1 MSSLPKPKIP
11 PKKRYTDDEI
21 RVFLLA
27 GYSHYQ
33 IAKTYHVSP
42 KRITRISRS
51 EENSKT
57 GRPPKLTDDHKT
69 FIAELFFVNPRMTIS
84 KARLLFFEKFNC
96 GISHGSISTILKQNH
111 LSYTKPL
118 KVQKL
123 RYYHIILRYSLC

>member
-1 MSSLPKPKIP
+1 MMKSECFYSLGILIIKLPKHIMYLRK
-11 PKKRYTDDEI
+11 E
-21 RVFLLA
+21 L
-27 GYSHYQ
+27 
-33 IAKTYHVSP
+33 
-42 KRITRISRS
+42 RISRS